1 MGMGSGRRFR
11 HPSFWGF
18 YGYPQAGPFGYAP
31 AAGAVPPVDE
41 EATLSEEAKFY
52 ESELGRIKAR
62 LGELKKSQ
70 EKTPKGEPK

>member
-1 MGMGSGRRFR
+1 MGMGRGRRFR

-41 EATLSEEAKFY
+41 EAALSDQAVFL
-52 ESELGRIKAR
+52 ESELARIRERLAVMKKGQKA
-62 LGELKKSQ
+62 KKD
-70 EKTPKGEPK
+70 EK